1 MWGDP
6 ISVLVDLG
14 FLSLGEGVVVLAGVE
29 RFSDVG
35 LVVNFALGGKVSF
48 AISTMSKV
56 AGATYLQDIPISLQ
70 PVSTPFLATDQKG
83 SLA

>member
-1 MWGDP
+1 MWGDAIP
-6 ISVLVDLG
+6 VLVDLG

-48 AISTMSKV
+48 AISTTPSAASPAPML
-56 AGATYLQDIPISLQ
+56 GATLSMPAI
-70 PVSTPFLATDQKG
+70 TPTASVG
-83 SLA
+83 R